1 VVVVVAGPVVVPGDC
16 VEVIA
21 ATVVL
26 LPSTAPASI
35 IATAPRACPLCE
47 TAKALELL
55 PALVT
60 VVVIAVLLL
69 FVGTIA
75 PAVVEVMVAFAVA
88 VKEVD
93 AAVVVVGSNCSCG
106 GTGAP
111 KGTHCGKALIASKL
125 PMLKLSAVAL
135 KRTTG
140 RYVKARVKRSVGD
153 DGSNTVAEDTN
164 GTTIHDTRRSANM

>member
-1 VVVVVAGPVVVPGDC
+1 MVN
-16 VEVIA
+16 
-21 ATVVL
+21 
-26 LPSTAPASI
+26 
-35 IATAPRACPLCE
+35 
-47 TAKALELL
+47 ALELL
-55 PALVT
+55 PALAV
-60 VVVIAVLLL
+60 VVVIVVPLL

-93 AAVVVVGSNCSCG
+93 AAVVVGSNCSCG

-125 PMLKLSAVAL
+125 PMSKLSAVPL

-140 RYVKARVKRSVGD
+140 RYVKVRVKRSVGD
-153 DGSNTVAEDTN
+153 DASNTVAEDTN
-164 GTTIHDTRRSANM
+164 GTTTHDTSSSAKMQKRFESGKLSLLSIWVCRILL